1 MKLARYARLVSIFAG
16 ASIGVRLEYRANF
29 VANVVEAILR
39 ALTVVLGLS
48 VLFGDGRG
56 LGGWSIREAYVLVGV
71 FMVIEAV
78 MGMVMYPNLRRIAEA
93 VRTGSMDFLLLKPL
107 DTQFLVS
114 TREVDIFRL
123 PDLLIGLGFGIYGAS
138 QISTV
143 TPLSLLAGVLLMLGA
158 LGIAYALCFM
168 LATTAFWF
176 VRVENTLELFW
187 GLYRAGQFPIT
198 SYPGWV
204 RLLFTFVVP
213 VAFMTTVPA
222 QTIIG
227 KADPMGALGTIG
239 VAVLLGWVSRRF
251 WRFALRSY
259 TSASS

>member
-1 MKLARYARLVSIFAG
+1 MRLARYARLVSIFAG
-16 ASIGVRLEYRANF
+16 ASISVRLEYRANF
-29 VANVVEAILR
+29 VANLIESLLR
-39 ALTVVLGLS
+39 ALTVVLGTG

-56 LGGWSIREAYVLVGV
+56 LGGWNLNEAFVLIGV
-71 FMVIEAV
+71 FMVIEAL

-93 VRTGSMDFLLLKPL
+93 VRTGSMDFLLLKPV
-107 DTQFLVS
+107 DAQFLVS
-114 TREVDIFRL
+114 AREVDIFRV

-138 QISTV
+138 QIEGISG
-143 TPLSLLAGVLLMLGA
+143 LSLLAGSLLMLGS

-168 LATTAFWF
+168 LATLAFWF

-198 SYPGWV
+198 AYPGWV
-204 RLLFTFVVP
+204 RLLFTFIVP

-227 KADPMGALGTIG
+227 KADGLAALGTIG
-239 VAVLLGWVSRRF
+239 VAVLLLVVSRRF